1 MPHIE
6 SAKTFSASSGN
17 LNGDKERFREQVV
30 LVRFI
35 NDADEPMTFGIR
47 IHDRTIDLACFESHW
62 IAAALYAE
70 EKVGIGRFT
79 QTPASR
85 GLRE

>member
-1 MPHIE
+1 
-6 SAKTFSASSGN
+6 
-17 LNGDKERFREQVV
+17 
-30 LVRFI
+30 
-35 NDADEPMTFGIR
+35 MTFGIR